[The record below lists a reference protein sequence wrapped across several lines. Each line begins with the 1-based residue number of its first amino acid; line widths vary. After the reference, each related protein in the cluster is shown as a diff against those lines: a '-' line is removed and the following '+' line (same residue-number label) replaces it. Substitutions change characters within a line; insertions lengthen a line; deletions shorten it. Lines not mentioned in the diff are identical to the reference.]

1 VIVRS
6 LVLSMPLLAS
16 VALVPI
22 AFSGRDEAPTG
33 FDDETNGFLSQ
44 GEFEARRQAFEG
56 QQGGIAG
63 IGRAFGARSC
73 GECHQIPVS
82 GAASQASELRG
93 SARTQRAFLST
104 LGDGF
109 VEAIADDTLE
119 AISAAQPA
127 RMRGEVTRVPVL
139 EAEGAL
145 RVGRFGWKSQHASLV
160 SFATHACREEMGITN
175 SLAPGGD
182 AAADP
187 EEPPTAEPNGADVEA
202 YAAFMRSTK
211 APPRDATLAQTPAAI
226 AGEALFRAIGCDM
239 CHVPEIITAPPGT
252 VINGGRFVVPAA
264 LGGKRIHAYS
274 DFLLHDVGTGE
285 PLRTPPLWGVRTRSR
300 LMHDGASR
308 DMSEAILRHDR
319 QAATV
324 TSAFRTLPATKQNQL
339 LTFLESL

>member
-1 VIVRS
+1 MIVRS

-16 VALVPI
+16 AALVPI
-22 AFSGRDEAPTG
+22 VFSDRDEAPTG

-56 QQGGIAG
+56 QQGTAG
-63 IGRAFGARSC
+63 VGRAFGARSC
-73 GECHQIPVS
+73 AQCHQIPVS
-82 GAASQASELRG
+82 GAVSPIGEQRSR
-93 SARTQRAFLST
+93 ARTQRAFLST

-127 RMRGEVTRVPVL
+127 RMRGEVTRVAVL

-160 SFATHACREEMGITN
+160 SFATYACREELGIAN
-175 SLAPGGD
+175 PLAPGD

-187 EEPPTAEPNGADVEA
+187 EEPPTADHTDGADVEA
-202 YAAFMRSTK
+202 FAAFMRSTK

-319 QAATV
+319 QATTV